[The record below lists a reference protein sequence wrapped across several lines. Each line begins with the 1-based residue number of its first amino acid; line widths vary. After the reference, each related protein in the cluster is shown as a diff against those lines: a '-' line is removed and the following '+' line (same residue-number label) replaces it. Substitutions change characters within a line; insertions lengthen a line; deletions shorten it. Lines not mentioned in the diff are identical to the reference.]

1 MEAFPD
7 GDIYAGLSGLE
18 LEADE
23 VDLGDRV
30 ALRRTYAHLMI
41 PFLMSFS
48 PTAPG
53 GFPPTPWKSGQN
65 GFDFEI
71 VAELVVPKEVSSN
84 VDERIRTARLI
95 VALMRTWG
103 SPTITVPMISNV
115 SFSSAVKI
123 PDGEVRF
130 LPLEIMPK
138 HFKLESPD
146 GSLYTA
152 DRLKWVKL
160 CWASA
165 VKLVSKNAELRLAMD
180 TLDRGQFIQNPALAL
195 VSLWGSLEA
204 LFSPSPTELSFRL
217 ASSIASYLE
226 EPGEARLELH
236 RSIMRLYKGRSAA
249 AHGRPK
255 VKVDT
260 LLQTFELLRKVV
272 IRMISYKHIPSKEE
286 LEALLFGVGKGNPKE
301 PNEESHDGSETG

>member
-18 LEADE
+18 IEADE
-23 VDLGDRV
+23 VDLGDGV

-48 PTAPG
+48 PTFPG
-53 GFPPTPWKSGQN
+53 TPWKSGQ
-65 GFDFEI
+65 GGLDFDI
-71 VAELVVPKEVSSN
+71 VAELVVPKEVSPDI
-84 VDERIRTARLI
+84 DERISTARLI

-123 PDGEVRF
+123 PDGKVRF

-138 HFKLESPD
+138 YIRLESPD
-146 GSLYTA
+146 GGLYTA

-165 VKLVSKNAELRLAMD
+165 VKLVPRMLSCD
-180 TLDRGQFIQNPALAL
+180 
-195 VSLWGSLEA
+195 
-204 LFSPSPTELSFRL
+204 SPSTPSTAGNSFRIL
-217 ASSIASYLE
+217 
-226 EPGEARLELH
+226 P
-236 RSIMRLYKGRSAA
+236 
-249 AHGRPK
+249 
-255 VKVDT
+255 
-260 LLQTFELLRKVV
+260 
-272 IRMISYKHIPSKEE
+272 
-286 LEALLFGVGKGNPKE
+286 
-301 PNEESHDGSETG
+301 